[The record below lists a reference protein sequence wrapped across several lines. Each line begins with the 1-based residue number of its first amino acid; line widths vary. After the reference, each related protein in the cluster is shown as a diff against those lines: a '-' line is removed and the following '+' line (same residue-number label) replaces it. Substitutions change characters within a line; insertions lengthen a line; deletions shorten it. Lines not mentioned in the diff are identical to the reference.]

1 LRGWRLSLLLFS
13 FITCILFS
21 SCAAQDTI
29 AGNEHVMR
37 VHFIDV
43 GQGDSILVQAG
54 GMNMLIDAGPE
65 DNSDSLI
72 AYLKKQKIRKLHY
85 IVATHPHEDHIG
97 GMTAVIRR
105 FDVGR
110 FYAPRIIS
118 ETRYFEDM
126 AVSLLQRDLRII
138 PAREGTRLF
147 LGERAECLMLSPCSD
162 SYDNPNNY
170 SSVIRI
176 TYGSSSFLF
185 TGDAEELAENE
196 IITGGADIDCD
207 VLKAGHHG
215 SSTSSSRQLLEAVT
229 PDTAVISVGKGNDFG
244 HPSKAVLN
252 SMESMN
258 IQIYRTD
265 IDGTVI
271 LESDGK
277 SIIKR

>member
-1 LRGWRLSLLLFS
+1 MKAWRLTLFFFS
-13 FITCILFS
+13 FIACIVFS
-21 SCAAQDTI
+21 GCAAPDALT
-29 AGNEHVMR
+29 GNRHVMR

-43 GQGDSILVQAG
+43 GQGDSILVQADG
-54 GMNMLIDAGPE
+54 INMLIDAGPE
-65 DNSDSLI
+65 ASSDSLI
-72 AYLKKQKIRKLHY
+72 SYLKKQKIRKLHY

-97 GMTAVIRR
+97 GMAAVVRK

-110 FYAPRIIS
+110 FYAPRTIS

-126 AVSLLQRDLRII
+126 AVSLMQKGQRII
-138 PAREGTRLF
+138 PAREGIRFF
-147 LGERAECLMLSPCSD
+147 LGESAECLMLSPCSE
-162 SYDNPNNY
+162 SYDNTNNY

-185 TGDAEELAENE
+185 TGDAEEQVEDE
-196 IITGGADIDCD
+196 IIESGADIDCD

-215 SSTSSSRQLLEAVT
+215 SSTSSSRQFLEAVT
-229 PDTAVISVGKGNDFG
+229 PDTAVISVGKDNDFG

-252 SMESMN
+252 SLECMD

-277 SIIKR
+277 SIIKK

>member
-1 LRGWRLSLLLFS
+1 MKVRQLTLFLCS
-13 FITCILFS
+13 FITCILLYG
-21 SCAAQDTI
+21 CAAQDTLTT
-29 AGNEHVMR
+29 NKHVMR

-43 GQGDSILVQAG
+43 GQGDSILVQAA

-65 DNSDSLI
+65 ASSDSLV

-97 GMTAVIRR
+97 GMAAVIQK
-105 FDVGR
+105 FDVGK
-110 FYAPRIIS
+110 FYAPRTVS

-126 AVSLLQRDLRII
+126 AASLMQRDLRII
-138 PAREGTRLF
+138 PAREGTRIS
-147 LGERAECLMLSPCSD
+147 LGEKAECLMLSPISD

-170 SSVIRI
+170 SSVLKV

-185 TGDAEELAENE
+185 TGDAEELVEDE
-196 IITGGADIDCD
+196 IIGSGADIDCD

-215 SSTSSSRQLLEAVT
+215 SSTSSSMQLLEAVT
-229 PDTAVISVGKGNDFG
+229 PDTAVISVGKSNDFG

-252 SMESMN
+252 SLQRMD

-265 IDGTVI
+265 IDGIVI

-277 SIIKR
+277 SIIKK

>member
-1 LRGWRLSLLLFS
+1 LKGWRMSLFLVSFVACIMFS
-13 FITCILFS
+13 G
-21 SCAAQDTI
+21 CAAQDALTV
-29 AGNEHVMR
+29 NKNVLR

-43 GQGDSILVQAG
+43 GQGDSILVQSG
-54 GMNMLIDAGPE
+54 GINMLIDAGPE
-65 DNSDSLI
+65 ATSDSLI

-97 GMTAVIRR
+97 GMAAVIQK
-105 FDVGR
+105 FDVGK
-110 FYAPRIIS
+110 FYAPRTIS
-118 ETRYFEDM
+118 ETKYFEDM
-126 AVSLLQRDLRII
+126 AVSLMQRDLRII

-147 LGERAECLMLSPCSD
+147 LGEKAECLMLSPSSD

-170 SSVIRI
+170 SSVIRV

-185 TGDAEELAENE
+185 TGDAEEAVEDA
-196 IITGGADIDCD
+196 IIGSGADIDCD

-229 PDTAVISVGKGNDFG
+229 PDTAVISVGKSNDFG

-252 SMESMN
+252 SLQSKDV
-258 IQIYRTD
+258 QIYRTD

-277 SIIKR
+277 SIIKK

>member
-1 LRGWRLSLLLFS
+1 MKGCRLTLFFFS
-13 FITCILFS
+13 FITCIVFYG
-21 SCAAQDTI
+21 CAAQDTLT
-29 AGNEHVMR
+29 GNRHVMR

-43 GQGDSILVQAG
+43 GQGDSILVQTG
-54 GMNMLIDAGPE
+54 GINMLIDAGPE
-65 DNSDSLI
+65 ASSDSLV

-97 GMTAVIRR
+97 GMAAVIRN

-110 FYAPRIIS
+110 FYAPRTVS

-126 AVSLLQRDLRII
+126 AVSLMKMDLRII
-138 PAREGTRLF
+138 PAREGTRLP
-147 LGERAECLMLSPCSD
+147 LGERAECLMLWPSSD
-162 SYDNPNNY
+162 TYDNPNNY
-170 SSVIRI
+170 SPVIRV

-185 TGDAEELAENE
+185 TGDAEEPVEDA
-196 IITGGADIDCD
+196 IIGSGADIDCD

-229 PDTAVISVGKGNDFG
+229 PDTAVISVGKSNDFG

-252 SMESMN
+252 SLQSMDV
-258 IQIYRTD
+258 QIYRTD

-277 SIIKR
+277 NIIKK